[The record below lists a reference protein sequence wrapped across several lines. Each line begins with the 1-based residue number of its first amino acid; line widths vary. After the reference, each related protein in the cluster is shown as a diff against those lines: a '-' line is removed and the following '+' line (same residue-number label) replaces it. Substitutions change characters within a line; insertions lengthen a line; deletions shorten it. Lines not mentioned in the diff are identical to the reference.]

1 MSVIGVLYFAAR
13 FKENTGPYV
22 VNLRLTQTQ
31 AQNLIFRYNRLI
43 DNSITFSG
51 TILKPRSRARAVVV
65 ISSRFSGYIFFLFL
79 AISAFYF
86 YNFQWH

>member
-1 MSVIGVLYFAAR
+1 LSVIGVLYFAAR

-43 DNSITFSG
+43 D
-51 TILKPRSRARAVVV
+51 
-65 ISSRFSGYIFFLFL
+65 
-79 AISAFYF
+79 
-86 YNFQWH
+86 